1 MQQLYTATASL
12 DSRAI
17 SKYLL
22 SDELLMENAANA
34 LLGLIER
41 LTHRQSVVC
50 IVCGSGDN
58 GADGYALARKLQG
71 NYRVRI
77 YEAKEPKS
85 PLCKLQAQRASLAGV
100 EWSKKILPCDVI
112 VDCLFGSGFSGELSP
127 ESSKLIEQMNSA
139 ARLNIACDIPSG
151 LDLQG
156 RVGSIAFRA
165 DYTMSMGALKAGLFA
180 DSAKDIV
187 GEVIVGDLGISRAL
201 FEVQSPFSLLEA
213 SDLHLPART
222 KHNCHKGSFG
232 HVAVVSGE
240 KMGAAEL
247 CARAALRMGAGL
259 VSILTRQSLESSA
272 KKVAVAT
279 LFDDFASQGFMDSGA
294 RDYDRLESWHAR
306 LNTLGSSVEIMHT
319 HEIPANANV
328 LCIGMGLG
336 RTNPHTKASKTISA
350 THQATLATPDKSPLA
365 LIAARLDSGELGC
378 SLVLDADVF
387 YDKAIISLL
396 KRHAARLVLTPHP
409 KEFASLLQLCGLD
422 SPNTLA
428 EIVEQ
433 RFELALG
440 FSQAYPEAT
449 LLLKGA
455 NPIIAQGGKLY
466 INPLGTPALAKGGS
480 GDVLSGLIAGFL
492 AQGYGMLDSA
502 INASLA
508 HALASKREKN
518 AYALTPLRLIEH
530 IGEL

>member
-1 MQQLYTATASL
+1 MQQLYTTTANL

-22 SDELLMENAANA
+22 SEELLMENAANA

-41 LTHRQSVVC
+41 LAHKQSVIY

-58 GADGYALARKLQG
+58 GADGYALARKLHG

-85 PLCKLQAQRASLAGV
+85 HLCKLQAQRASLAGI
-100 EWSKKILPCDVI
+100 EWSKKLLPCDVI
-112 VDCLFGSGFSGELSP
+112 VDCVFGSGFSGELSP
-127 ESSKLIEQMNSA
+127 EWSKLIEQMNNI
-139 ARLNIACDIPSG
+139 ARINIACDIPSG
-151 LDLQG
+151 LNLQG

-165 DYTMSMGALKAGLFA
+165 DYTISMGALKVGLFA
-180 DSAKDIV
+180 DNAKDLV
-187 GEVIVGDLGISRAL
+187 GEVLVGDLGISRAL
-201 FEVQSPFSLLEA
+201 FEVQSPFALLEA
-213 SDLHLPART
+213 SDLRLPTRT
-222 KHNCHKGSFG
+222 KHNCHKGTFG
-232 HVAVVSGE
+232 HVVVVSGE
-240 KMGAAEL
+240 KIGAAHL
-247 CARAALRMGAGL
+247 CSMAALRIGAGL
-259 VSILTRQSLESSA
+259 VSTLARHCLESNA
-272 KKVAVAT
+272 KKSAHAT
-279 LFDDFASQGFMDSGA
+279 LFDVAHESIVDSGGSDA
-294 RDYDRLESWHAR
+294 DS
-306 LNTLGSSVEIMHT
+306 LGSWWGRLGMLDLGIEIMHAR
-319 HEIPANANV
+319 EIPANANV

-336 RTNPHTKASKTISA
+336 RANPQAQTSKSTSA
-350 THQATLATPDKSPLA
+350 THQASKGARDKSPLA
-365 LIAARLDSGELGC
+365 LIATKLDSGDLGC

-387 YDKAIISLL
+387 YDEIIISLL
-396 KRHAARLVLTPHP
+396 ERHATRLVLTPHP

-433 RFELALG
+433 RFELALA
-440 FSQAYPEAT
+440 FSQTYPEST

-455 NPIIAQGGKLY
+455 NPIIAQAGKLY

-480 GDVLSGLIAGFL
+480 GDVLSGLVAGFL
-492 AQGYGMLDSA
+492 AQGYGTLDSA

-518 AYALTPLRLIEH
+518 AYALTPLRLIEY